1 MFIFRHNKSLEPP
14 RLRKE
19 WGWVFGGLVS
29 NGCISEC
36 ENRMLKTFDLTKTH
50 KGVHFLT
57 VGLGLLFFYMCV
69 QSTNIDVLM
78 YIKYS
83 VRL

>member
-1 MFIFRHNKSLEPP
+1 M
-14 RLRKE
+14 
-19 WGWVFGGLVS
+19 S

-57 VGLGLLFFYMCV
+57 VGLGFLFLYMSV

-78 YIKYS
+78 YMKYS